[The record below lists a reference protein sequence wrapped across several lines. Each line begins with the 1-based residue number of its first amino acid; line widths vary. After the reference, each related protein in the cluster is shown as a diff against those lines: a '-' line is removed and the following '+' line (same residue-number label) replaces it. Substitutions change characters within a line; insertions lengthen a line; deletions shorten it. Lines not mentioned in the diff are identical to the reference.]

1 MNRRIIRFVIL
12 LSALSLV
19 GVVFLQ
25 YIWFRKMYEMQEQ
38 QFDRDVMASIV
49 ETARRLERDQALLFL
64 SDQMRVRSMADTLWA
79 THNSRQTLNKTKDSL
94 RATKRQ
100 KPVVIKYKQQMIKGH
115 GGANQ
120 VIVYSEYSDT
130 LTNSDLEKINAEYE
144 NIVAQSAIPFTF
156 PTDPYY
162 RELIQR
168 QQEFLRIEFG
178 DFINFFPEIF
188 FNSPRRPS
196 GKPIFFHQK
205 QEERQRHIDR
215 IRFLEQRTAWL
226 TDALNR
232 LTLEIKTLHSPA
244 KARLNIPATSE
255 ILKRELHSHS
265 IDLPFEF
272 AIIGP
277 PNDTLTQSPEF
288 GLHNPLKMYEAPLF
302 MERFL
307 SSNDRILLY
316 FPTRQMHLMKNLGWM
331 VLASAAF
338 TLFIVITFVV
348 SIFVILR
355 QKKISDIKSDFINNM
370 THEFKTPI
378 ATISLAADSLINPR
392 IIHDPE
398 KIHYYIKV
406 IKEENKR
413 MNTQVESVLRMALIE
428 KKDFGLNLQ
437 DLDVHDLIQQ
447 AIQNISIQVE
457 KRGGKIT
464 SQLEAQKPI
473 AKVDEIHFLNVM
485 FNLLDN
491 ANKYSPDTPDIE
503 VSTYNKADKLI
514 IKVKDHGLGMD
525 RETRARA
532 FEKFYRKSTGNIHN
546 VKGFGLGLSYV
557 KAIITAS
564 GGDIRIESEP
574 GKGSEFI
581 IELPQRNDDH
591 E

>member
-1 MNRRIIRFVIL
+1 MNRKIIRFVII

-25 YIWFRKMYEMQEQ
+25 YFWFRRMYELQEQ
-38 QFDRDVMASIV
+38 QFDRDVMASIG
-49 ETARRLERDQALLFL
+49 ETARRLERDQTLLFL
-64 SDQMRVRSMADTLWA
+64 SDRLRMRSMADTLLA
-79 THNSRQTLNKTKDSL
+79 SKAL
-94 RATKRQ
+94 RQ
-100 KPVVIKYKQQMIKGH
+100 KQEPIPDTFLGHKKRSPLVVKYRQQFFRGQ
-115 GGANQ
+115 GGGSQ
-120 VIVYSEYSDT
+120 VVVYSEYTDT
-130 LTNSDLEKINAEYE
+130 IADNDLTQEQPLGDFPIS
-144 NIVAQSAIPFTF
+144 IP
-156 PTDPYY
+156 PDPYY
-162 RELIQR
+162 GEIIRRQR
-168 QQEFLRIEFG
+168 EFLRQQFSEAM
-178 DFINFFPEIF
+178 DFFSGGF
-188 FNSPRRPS
+188 FNGPIQPSTRPQ
-196 GKPIFFHQK
+196 FFRQRK
-205 QEERQRHIDR
+205 EERQRHIDR
-215 IRFLEQRTAWL
+215 IRQLEQQTEWL

-232 LTLEIKTLHSPA
+232 LTLEIKSLDNPTRA
-244 KARLNIPATSE
+244 NFNIPATPE
-255 ILKRELHSHS
+255 ILARELHGHS

-272 AIIGP
+272 AIVGRP
-277 PNDTLTQSPEF
+277 GDTLAQSPGF
-288 GLHNPLKMYEAPLF
+288 LKHHASKIYEAPLF
-302 MERFL
+302 MDRFL
-307 SSNDRILLY
+307 STNDRILLY
-316 FPTRQMHLMKNLGWM
+316 FPTRQMHLMKNIGWM

-338 TLFIVITFVV
+338 TLFIVLTFVI

-392 IIHDPE
+392 IINDPE
-398 KIHYYIKV
+398 KIQYYIRV

-437 DLDVHDLIQQ
+437 PFDVHDLINQ

-464 SQLEAQKPI
+464 SRLEAQHPI
-473 AKVDEIHFLNVM
+473 ARVDEIHFLNVM

-491 ANKYSPDTPDIE
+491 ANKYSPETPEIE
-503 VSTYNKADKLI
+503 VSTRNGVRSLI
-514 IKVKDHGLGMD
+514 ISVKDHGMGMD
-525 RETRARA
+525 RETRVRA

-546 VKGFGLGLSYV
+546 VKGFGLGLAYV
-557 KAIITAS
+557 KAIITAT

-581 IELPQRNDDH
+581 IELPQKNDEH